1 MWKTISALAAA
12 AMITGALGL
21 VHGSNVKAGPSA
33 PSAKADRADLQ
44 ENCTQQGWPY
54 YQTPC
59 LRDDSRN
66 AGRVLTVRLVTT
78 DRIAQRDPNTRA
90 DLAPHWPV
98 TLAELQVATPVWAR
112 GTK

>member
-21 VHGSNVKAGPSA
+21 VHGSNASPSA
-33 PSAKADRADLQ
+33 APSGKADRADLQ
-44 ENCTQQGWPY
+44 ENCTQHGWPY
-54 YQTPC
+54 YETPC
-59 LRDDSRN
+59 MRDESRN
-66 AGRVLTVRLVTT
+66 AGRVLTVRLIST

-90 DLAPHWPV
+90 DLAPHWPTALV
-98 TLAELQVATPVWAR
+98 ELQVATPVWAR